1 MEDDVPAQEKK
12 RRLQAVN
19 ELQER
24 IVADI
29 NRRLLGQRLEVL
41 VEELHKGKWKGRT
54 RTNKLVFFTDTGGE
68 GRDWRGGRV
77 NVEIT
82 WTGPWSMQG
91 QLAG

>member
-1 MEDDVPAQEKK
+1 MADDVPAEEKQ

-29 NRRLLGQRLEVL
+29 NRRLLGQRVEVL
-41 VEELHKGKWKGRT
+41 VEEQHKGKWKGRT
-54 RTNKLVFFTDTGGE
+54 RTNKLVFFPVENDGGI
-68 GRDWRGGRV
+68 DWRGKRV

-91 QLAG
+91 RI